1 MRTAEDFFVSVIG
14 WINLDDL
21 YEEWKEDPPC
31 SEYAEPVE
39 GWDLKFGQ
47 VFENGLSML
56 LFENIPENQ
65 SEDTA
70 FYRVLIYK
78 DWGTCFRLESKI
90 RFCERNGFR
99 VDAISFDENLN
110 WMYLRRSRESQPAS
124 VSVRAIDASLPEPD
138 VTK

>member
-14 WINLDDL
+14 WINLDNL

-56 LFENIPENQ
+56 LFENIP
-65 SEDTA
+65 
-70 FYRVLIYK
+70 
-78 DWGTCFRLESKI
+78 
-90 RFCERNGFR
+90 
-99 VDAISFDENLN
+99 
-110 WMYLRRSRESQPAS
+110 
-124 VSVRAIDASLPEPD
+124 
-138 VTK
+138 